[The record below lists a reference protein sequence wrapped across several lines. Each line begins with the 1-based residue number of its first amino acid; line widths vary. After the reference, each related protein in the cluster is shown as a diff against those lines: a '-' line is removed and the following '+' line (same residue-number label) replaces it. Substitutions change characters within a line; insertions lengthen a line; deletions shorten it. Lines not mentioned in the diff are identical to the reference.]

1 MKERP
6 EFISIGII
14 TKAHGIK
21 GEVLVSSLTDNPEQ
35 FEKLKH
41 VFVAQE
47 NENRSEISIQRVR
60 GKNDRFIIKFNGVD
74 NRNQAES
81 LQKCLIEKRL
91 DDVDE
96 LPADEYY
103 IFDLMDLK
111 VYTTDF
117 QLLGRIKDVLSLSAN
132 DVYVVQGENKEYLIP
147 AIKSVVKKVDLEKE
161 IVLVEPI
168 EGLLDL

>member
-1 MKERP
+1 MKKRP

-35 FEKLKH
+35 FETLKH
-41 VFVAQE
+41 LFITRQDG
-47 NENRSEISIQRVR
+47 NRSEISIQQVR
-60 GKNDRFIIKFNGVD
+60 GKNDRFIIKISGID

-91 DDVDE
+91 EDVED
-96 LPADEYY
+96 LPVDEYY
-103 IFDLMDLK
+103 IFDLIDLN

-132 DVYVVQGENKEYLIP
+132 DIYVVQGESKEYLIP
-147 AIKSVVKKVDLEKE
+147 AIKSIIKKIDLKKE
-161 IVLVEPI
+161 IVLIEPI

>member
-6 EFISIGII
+6 EFISIGLI

-35 FEKLKH
+35 FETSKQIFITQKDGKQNK
-41 VFVAQE
+41 F
-47 NENRSEISIQRVR
+47 SIQRVR
-60 GKNDRFIIKFNGVD
+60 KQNDRFIIKFFGIN
-74 NRNQAES
+74 NRNQAET

-91 DDVDE
+91 QDVDK
-96 LPADEYY
+96 LPANEYF
-103 IFDLMDLK
+103 IFDLIDLK

-132 DVYVVQGENKEYLIP
+132 DIYVVQGESKEYLIP
-147 AIKSVVKKVDLEKE
+147 AIKSVIKKIDLEKE
-161 IVLVEPI
+161 TVLIEPL

>member
-47 NENRSEISIQRVR
+47 NENR
-60 GKNDRFIIKFNGVD
+60 
-74 NRNQAES
+74 
-81 LQKCLIEKRL
+81 
-91 DDVDE
+91 
-96 LPADEYY
+96 
-103 IFDLMDLK
+103 
-111 VYTTDF
+111 T
-117 QLLGRIKDVLSLSAN
+117 
-132 DVYVVQGENKEYLIP
+132 
-147 AIKSVVKKVDLEKE
+147 
-161 IVLVEPI
+161 
-168 EGLLDL
+168 